1 MQCFFGGPSVGKEYW
16 QEENAMLQ
24 RMLLQVQREKMGL
37 QEELHN
43 ERVKVAVLEQE
54 IAQIANAAHEMETN
68 LAEYFSSNNSA
79 GRAAD
84 THSKDLDQIARPGL
98 HFQGSPYDPAG
109 AMQLQR
115 IPEQARKQQ
124 GVLDVADHL
133 RGFAANLQQR
143 LASISASNTPTAAQ
157 AATAAAAGPF
167 AGPPPAQAAA
177 GGAASPFC
185 KVPSRAHST
194 SVPSEAQGS
203 MDLPMQA
210 LAVSRLALQ
219 LHHPQATAAEDTSLY
234 SSTSG
239 RKSSCTVLGGSV
251 DLASSINSLRSLL
264 VSQQSVSTGMQE
276 ALPEGGGAPHFIHPS
291 QAGRSAAARCAVTR
305 GAAAIASQCAT
316 IAAAAAA
323 TAAASAARKAAAA
336 NAMNDRHQ
344 ERMERRAST
353 ESGFSS
359 LTSPGDSDAVSG
371 GLPAGLYQR
380 QDWLQAQHD
389 VQQQQPQHYPQHY
402 PQQQPQQQFTTN
414 PLWAPSPVE
423 EEGPETDSNGSGSR
437 PSSTEPCEDQRA
449 PCHTTDAAA
458 ATAGQEAH
466 AAASS
471 SGSGSAPASADPTPE
486 PAGAQQQAADVLPK
500 LPAVPAHLVAAPQH
514 TQETAAHPQQQ
525 PAAHQQHRMQP
536 VALMQLQLQPQ
547 QHHGS
552 PSRAHQQHQHP
563 HGGPHFRYATGQQ
576 GSYLT
581 SPDQALSARSC
592 SSAAAGPLTAQHHH
606 LAAVQSLFG
615 RPAQLQ
621 LQHTLTPVRPAARP
635 SGAGPLHRNLAS
647 LSGSLSGALRAA
659 GAGASGGAAAAHH
672 QHHYTFSAGPGSLRM

>member
-1 MQCFFGGPSVGKEYW
+1 
-16 QEENAMLQ
+16 MLQ
-24 RMLLQVQREKMGL
+24 RMLLQAQREKMGL

-54 IAQIANAAHEMETN
+54 IAQIASAAHEMETN
-68 LAEYFSSNNSA
+68 LAEYFSSNNS
-79 GRAAD
+79 GGQQAAD
-84 THSKDLDQIARPGL
+84 THGRDLDQMARPGFHL
-98 HFQGSPYDPAG
+98 HGSPYDPAG

-143 LASISASNTPTAAQ
+143 LASMSASNTPTAAQ
-157 AATAAAAGPF
+157 AAAAAAAGPF
-167 AGPPPAQAAA
+167 AAPPPAAAT
-177 GGAASPFC
+177 GGTASPFC

-219 LHHPQATAAEDTSLY
+219 LHHPQATAEDTSLY

-264 VSQQSVSTGMQE
+264 ASQHSVCTGMQE
-276 ALPEGGGAPHFIHPS
+276 LPDGGAPHFMHPS

-305 GAAAIASQCAT
+305 GAAAIASQCAS

-336 NAMNDRHQ
+336 TAMADRNQ
-344 ERMERRAST
+344 GRMERRASS

-371 GLPAGLYQR
+371 SLPAGLYQR

-389 VQQQQPQHYPQHY
+389 VQQQPQ
-402 PQQQPQQQFTTN
+402 QQQFTIN

-437 PSSTEPCEDQRA
+437 PSSTEPCEERA
-449 PCHTTDAAA
+449 PCHTNDAAA
-458 ATAGQEAH
+458 AAAGQEAH
-466 AAASS
+466 AGGSS
-471 SGSGSAPASADPTPE
+471 SSSSAEPTPE
-486 PAGAQQQAADVLPK
+486 SAGAQQQAADVLPR
-500 LPAVPAHLVAAPQH
+500 LPAVPAHLVAAPQRA
-514 TQETAAHPQQQ
+514 QEAAAHPHQQ
-525 PAAHQQHRMQP
+525 PAHQQHRMQP

-563 HGGPHFRYATGQQ
+563 HGGPHFRYASGQQ

-581 SPDQALSARSC
+581 SPDQALSAGSC

-606 LAAVQSLFG
+606 LAAPGSMIG
-615 RPAQLQ
+615 RPVQ

-635 SGAGPLHRNLAS
+635 SGVGPLHRNLAS
-647 LSGSLSGALRAA
+647 LSGSLSSTIRAA
-659 GAGASGGAAAAHH
+659 GAGASGGAAAA
-672 QHHYTFSAGPGSLRM
+672 AVPPMMGGG